1 MKSGK
6 SHYENSKYQNK
17 NIRNENR
24 YSKMIYTKPQNP
36 ESTLEYWNVR

>member
-17 NIRNENR
+17 SIRNENR
-24 YSKMIYTKPQNP
+24 YSKMIYIAFKF
-36 ESTLEYWNVR
+36 